1 LLARLD
7 HGDALTIDGDNQNG
21 GGLLPRLGEARGVES
36 IVGER
41 AAWQLHGFIEG
52 MDAAS
57 PFSTITDAVD
67 VDETKDCLQGPA
79 LETAVVVEE
88 RGGLFCDPQG
98 RADITV
104 AALLDVNLE
113 EQTLQVTT
121 LVLLLALDLM
131 QWEL

>member
-1 LLARLD
+1 LD
-7 HGDALTIDGDNQNG
+7 SGFDHAFL
-21 GGLLPRLGEARGVES
+21 EF
-36 IVGER
+36 VGER
-41 AAWQLHGFIEG
+41 AAWQLHSFIEG

-57 PFSTITDAVD
+57 PLSTVTDAVD
-67 VDETKDCLQGPA
+67 VDGTKDCLQGPA

-104 AALLDVNLE
+104 AALLDVSLE